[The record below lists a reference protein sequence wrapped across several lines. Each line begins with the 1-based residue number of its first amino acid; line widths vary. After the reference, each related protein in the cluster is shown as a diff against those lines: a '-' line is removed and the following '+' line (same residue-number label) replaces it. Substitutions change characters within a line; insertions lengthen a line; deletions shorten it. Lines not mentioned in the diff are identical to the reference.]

1 MNASRS
7 IPALLGLLL
16 ICACD
21 AYSQAPGCP
30 DVNAGP
36 DQNLN
41 CTANCTTLSAY
52 VFQSGATDD
61 YAVSSIPYAP
71 PFPFTGGTQIFINI
85 DDEWTSVINLPFN
98 FCFYGNMY
106 NKLVIGTNGVLSFD
120 LSLASNWCEWNFTA
134 PIPTPGPPPY
144 GIYNNSVNG
153 AYHDIDPSVSV
164 FIPTFPFTE
173 FPANINY
180 AVLGTAPCRTFVVN
194 FGTVPHYDC
203 NSLESTQQIVLY
215 ETTNVI
221 EVYIDDKPTCTTWN
235 SGNAVIG
242 LQNID
247 GTKGITAPGRNTGP
261 WTAYHEAWRFT
272 PSGTSNWTLT
282 WYDAANNVIGN
293 TATINVCP
301 TGTSTYKAEAVYTAC
316 DGTTVVKDDQVTI
329 NIAGGFTTSLTKT
342 DESCTGC
349 DGTATVTVS
358 GGTSPFNYDIG
369 NGPQANGTFTGLCS
383 GNYAISVGDAAN
395 CSGTVNVIINPS
407 STINVAESSTNEGC
421 LGMNDGTIT
430 LIANGG
436 TDPYNYDI
444 GFGAPNNTGLFT
456 GLSPNSY
463 TYVVTDALNC
473 SAAGIITIAPGTSL
487 NVSAL
492 SVNATCGC
500 DGIIT
505 VTASGGS
512 GTYQY
517 SMDNGISFQASNTF
531 SNVCQG
537 NYNVIARD
545 GNGCSG
551 YGAAVVGT
559 SSSLVINA
567 ITAVSASCYQACDG
581 AVNIDATGAMEYSID
596 SGSTFQ
602 SANAFDMLC
611 AGRYAIVVTDG
622 GSCRALDTVTISEP
636 APINVAASSQDAL
649 CAAACNGSIDIT
661 AGGGIAPYQYSA
673 DNGVAFQSS
682 NLFSNICAGTY
693 DIVVADDHNCR
704 DTTSVTVSEPAA
716 LNLLLAPDDA
726 SCYQVCDGSVQITA
740 SGGILPYSY
749 ALPGASPTNAAQI
762 NNLCAGNYI
771 LTVTDDNN
779 CSLTASFNIGEPPL
793 LSVNAGEDDSVRVG
807 ESLTLFPAFSD
818 ATAVINVE
826 WSPNIGLSC
835 NRCMHPEASPPE
847 TQIYTMTVTDVNGCI
862 YTDDVQII
870 VYIEPLINIPN
881 AFSPNGDLVNDVFYV
896 NGREIESIH
905 LYVFNRW
912 GEKLFE
918 TTDLSQ
924 GWDGTYLG
932 RMTDAGV
939 YVYMAEVQFALGKKE
954 ILKGSLTLLR

>member
-1 MNASRS
+1 MNASRF

-41 CTANCTTLSAY
+41 CANNCTTLSAS

-61 YAVSSIPYAP
+61 YSVSSIPYAP

-120 LSLASNWCEWNFTA
+120 LSLASNWCEWNFAA
-134 PIPTPGPPPY
+134 PIPTPGPPPN

-272 PSGTSNWTLT
+272 PNGTSNWTLT

-293 TATINVCP
+293 TAAINVCP
-301 TGTSTYKAEAVYTAC
+301 TGTATYKAEVVYTAC
-316 DGTTVVKDDQVTI
+316 DGTTVVKDDPVTV

-349 DGTATVTVS
+349 DGTATVTVT
-358 GGTSPFNYDIG
+358 GGTPPFSYDIG
-369 NGPQANGTFTGLCS
+369 NGVQTTATFTSLCS
-383 GNYAISVGDAAN
+383 GSYAITVGDAAN
-395 CSGTVNVIINPS
+395 CSGTLNVIINPS
-407 STINVAESSTNEGC
+407 STINVMESSTNEGC

-430 LIANGG
+430 LIASGG
-436 TDPYNYDI
+436 TSPYNYDI
-444 GFGAPNNTGLFT
+444 GFGVPDSTGLFT
-456 GLSPNSY
+456 GLPPNNY
-463 TYVVTDALNC
+463 TYIVTDATNC
-473 SAAGIITIAPGTSL
+473 SAAGIITIAPGTVL
-487 NVSAL
+487 NVSAI
-492 SVNATCGC
+492 SVDATCGC
-500 DGIIT
+500 DGAIT
-505 VTASGGS
+505 VAASGGS

-517 SMDNGISFQASNTF
+517 SMDNRISFQISNAFT
-531 SNVCQG
+531 NVCQG
-537 NYNVIARD
+537 NYDVIAQD

-551 YGAAVVGT
+551 TGTVVVGA
-559 SSSLVINA
+559 SSSLVINSVNA
-567 ITAVSASCYQACDG
+567 ADASCYQTCDG
-581 AVNIDATGAMEYSID
+581 SIAIGATGAVEYSID
-596 SGSTFQ
+596 GGSAFQNANTF
-602 SANAFDMLC
+602 NMLC
-611 AGRYAIVVTDG
+611 AGRYDIVVTDG
-622 GSCRALDTVTISEP
+622 GSCQVFDTVTISEP
-636 APINVAASSQDAL
+636 AAINVAASAQDAL
-649 CAAACNGSIDIT
+649 CASACNGTIDIT
-661 AGGGIAPYQYSA
+661 AAGGVAPYLYSTDNGIA
-673 DNGVAFQSS
+673 FQTS
-682 NLFSNICAGTY
+682 NLFSNVCAGTY
-693 DIVVADDHNCR
+693 NIVVADDHDCS
-704 DTTSVTVSEPAA
+704 DTTNVTVHEPVA
-716 LNLLLAPDDA
+716 LNILLTPNDA
-726 SCYQVCDGSVQITA
+726 SCNEYCDGNVQITA
-740 SGGILPYSY
+740 SGGMPPYAY
-749 ALPGASPTNAAQI
+749 VLPGVSSTNATQI
-762 NNLCAGNYI
+762 NNLCAGNYA

-779 CSLTASFNIGEPPL
+779 CSLTSSFSIGEPPL
-793 LSVNAGEDDSVRVG
+793 LTVNAGIDDSVRLG
-807 ESLTLFPAFSD
+807 ESVALFPTFSD
-818 ATAVINVE
+818 TDAVSNVE
-826 WSPNIGLSC
+826 WSPNTGLSC
-835 NRCMHPEASPPE
+835 SICMRPEASPPE
-847 TQIYTMTVTDVNGCI
+847 TQTYTMTVTDVNGCT
-862 YTDDVQII
+862 YSDDIQII
-870 VYIEPLINIPN
+870 VYTEPLINIPN
-881 AFSPNGDLVNDVFYV
+881 AFSPNGDMVNDVFYV
-896 NGREIESIH
+896 NGREIESIR

-912 GEKLFE
+912 GAKLFE
-918 TTDLSQ
+918 TTDLTQ
-924 GWDGTYLG
+924 GWDGTCRG
-932 RMTDAGV
+932 KMMDAGV
-939 YVYMAEVQFALGKKE
+939 YVYMTEVQFALGKKE